1 MLSSQ
6 LINVL
11 YVYGL
16 FENTDI
22 QTKFKKRRI
31 FTVVVGGYYIQ
42 TKGGEIDLREMLQLG
57 QPKRAQ

>member
-31 FTVVVGGYYIQ
+31 FTVVVGG
-42 TKGGEIDLREMLQLG
+42 
-57 QPKRAQ
+57 

>member
-1 MLSSQ
+1 MPATFTP
-6 LINVL
+6 LINNLEPLCEYL

-31 FTVVVGGYYIQ
+31 FTNVVG
-42 TKGGEIDLREMLQLG
+42 E
-57 QPKRAQ
+57 